1 MFDLPAVRECLWWQN
16 FTASEGIEAGLCR
29 QIAVS
34 VEVTCALKCSQIW
47 WLNSLLSQELEV
59 GFWYRSVWESSLS
72 CRNKTVSVTIL
83 DYSWCPVYSSLPKPH
98 PAALLLPYLS
108 RTREKMKKFVGQV
121 QMGISLTNY
130 CHGEDRLNL
139 G

>member
-47 WLNSLLSQELEV
+47 WLNSLVSQELEV
-59 GFWYRSVWESSLS
+59 GFWYDLCGKVASPAGTKQFPAQFWIIFGVLS
-72 CRNKTVSVTIL
+72 TPSC
-83 DYSWCPVYSSLPKPH
+83 
-98 PAALLLPYLS
+98 
-108 RTREKMKKFVGQV
+108 Q
-121 QMGISLTNY
+121 SLTQLLSY
-130 CHGEDRLNL
+130 SPTSAGQGRK
-139 G
+139 